1 MFRSCVRSLP
11 ALNSVSNINKI
22 SDYQNRSI
30 SPIHEQ
36 SWYHL
41 IFSFHLIV
49 CNYTTIVIWRIT
61 SLINFVCFSRRV
73 LAIPI
78 QTMITAFLTKKA
90 KFFNLWVA
98 FFICKKRGF
107 LYMARVL
114 LSNII
119 CARCTILHQRRL
131 KVVSL
136 IKWLSFVVDPY
147 NK

>member
-11 ALNSVSNINKI
+11 ALNSVSNVNKI
-22 SDYQNRSI
+22 SDYENRSI

-61 SLINFVCFSRRV
+61 SLINFVCFSHY
-73 LAIPI
+73 
-78 QTMITAFLTKKA
+78 TDGITAFLTKKA